1 MNAAAPRLA
10 AVLLAAGAARRYG
23 RPKQLERHA
32 GQSLVRGAAEAAL
45 AVSETLIVVT
55 GHEAAAVEDAL
66 AGLPL
71 QCLHCTDWA
80 LGMGHSMAAAFRV
93 LARAPDPFDGALLCL
108 ADQPLVRAA
117 ALQELVALWH
127 GRPGDIVVS
136 DYGAQRGPPAVFPAR
151 LFAAL
156 ATLEGDAGAR
166 ELLRQHR
173 DEVRTMPMP
182 EAALDIDTPEDW
194 ARLPQAASG

>member
-1 MNAAAPRLA
+1 MSTAPRLA

-23 RPKQLERHA
+23 RPKQLERYE

-55 GHEAAAVEDAL
+55 GNEAAAVEDTL

-71 QCLHCTDWA
+71 HCLHCADWA

-93 LARAPDPFDGALLCL
+93 LARAPNPHDGALLCL
-108 ADQPLVRAA
+108 ADQPLVRRA
-117 ALQELVALWH
+117 ALQRLVTTWA
-127 GRPGDIVVS
+127 GRPTDIVVS

-156 ATLEGDAGAR
+156 STLEGDAGAR
-166 ELLRQHR
+166 GLLRDRR
-173 DEVRTMPMP
+173 DEAHALAMP
-182 EAALDIDTPEDW
+182 EAAFDIDTPDDL
-194 ARLPQAASG
+194 ARLQQQDAG